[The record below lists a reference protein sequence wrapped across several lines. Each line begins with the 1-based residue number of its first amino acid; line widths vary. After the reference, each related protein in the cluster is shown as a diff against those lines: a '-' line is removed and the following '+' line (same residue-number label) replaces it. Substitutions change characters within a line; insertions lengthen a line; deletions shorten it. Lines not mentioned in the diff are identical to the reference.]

1 MSAWLL
7 RVPLIDRIGSA
18 KKNTIRFSESSND
31 FIGSMDAFV
40 TRLSKPKSE
49 LGNNT
54 RASPPVGP
62 DTERPSK
69 RVKRKEA
76 RELESD
82 QTDSSSPEKD
92 YEPKVADEGCSDD
105 QEQYGRHQMTE
116 FESALP
122 PTQIDKEAIEE
133 YEAMKSSQMSAAD
146 NDGTSE
152 KTQPLWVKGKSSIYV
167 DAFNLALD
175 TVLDEESHLFDEKE
189 MDVFRQWKELDYEA
203 QYL

>member
-1 MSAWLL
+1 
-7 RVPLIDRIGSA
+7 
-18 KKNTIRFSESSND
+18 
-31 FIGSMDAFV
+31 MDAFV

-49 LGNNT
+49 IGNNT

-69 RVKRKEA
+69 RVKRKEV
-76 RELESD
+76 RDLESD
-82 QTDSSSPEKD
+82 QTDSSSPEND
-92 YEPKVADEGCSDD
+92 YEPKVADEGCSGD
-105 QEQYGRHQMTE
+105 QEQDGRHQMTE

-122 PTQIDKEAIEE
+122 PTQVDKEAIEE

-146 NDGTSE
+146 NDGASG